1 MKKIYSAMLSLALLG
16 GLLMSGCTSLSSTPS
31 NPTTPP
37 TQPAR
42 PTQPAESQTAAPA
55 ATGSGLANPASV
67 NCVQKGNRLEIRTAA
82 DGGQVGICIFPDG
95 SECEEWAFF
104 RGECGPGTP
113 ASPNTGA
120 GETATAASGTGT
132 PETPAGAAATGT
144 PGQQAIIDPVV
155 QKRVVGAAQ
164 SLLAK
169 KLNVQA
175 SEISLV
181 SITPVRWPDACLGLP
196 GPDEMCAQMVTDG
209 FKVVMAA
216 NGQNYTF
223 HTDLTGRAIRQ
234 EP

>member
-16 GLLMSGCTSLSSTPS
+16 GLLMSGCTSFGSTPS

-37 TQPAR
+37 TQPVT
-42 PTQPAESQTAAPA
+42 PIQPVESQTPAPA

-82 DGGQVGICIFPDG
+82 DGGQVGMCIFPDG

-113 ASPNTGA
+113 VSPNA
-120 GETATAASGTGT
+120 GTNTPEILATMTAT
-132 PETPAGAAATGT
+132 PD
-144 PGQQAIIDPVV
+144 QQAVIDPAV

-181 SITPVRWPDACLGLP
+181 SIAAVSWPDSCLGLP

-209 FKVVMAA
+209 FKVVLAVG
-216 NGQNYTF
+216 GQNYTF
-223 HTDLTGRAIRQ
+223 HTDQTGRAIRQ

>member
-1 MKKIYSAMLSLALLG
+1 MKKIYSAILSLALFG
-16 GLLMSGCTSLSSTPS
+16 GLLMSGCASLSSTPS

-42 PTQPAESQTAAPA
+42 PTQPADSQTPAPA

-113 ASPNTGA
+113 ASPIAGA

-132 PETPAGAAATGT
+132 LETPVGAATAT
-144 PGQQAIIDPVV
+144 PGQQAVIDPAV

-169 KLNVQA
+169 KLNVQV

-181 SITPVRWPDACLGLP
+181 SIAAVSWPDSCLGLP

-209 FKVVMAA
+209 FKVVLAA
-216 NGQNYTF
+216 NGQNYSF
-223 HTDLTGRAIRQ
+223 HTDQTGRNVRQ

>member
-1 MKKIYSAMLSLALLG
+1 
-16 GLLMSGCTSLSSTPS
+16 MSGCTSFGSTPS

-37 TQPAR
+37 TQPVT
-42 PTQPAESQTAAPA
+42 PTQPVESQTPAPA

-82 DGGQVGICIFPDG
+82 DGGQVGMCIFPDG

-104 RGECGPGTP
+104 RGECGPGTS
-113 ASPNTGA
+113 ASPNA
-120 GETATAASGTGT
+120 GTNT
-132 PETPAGAAATGT
+132 PETPAAMTAT
-144 PGQQAIIDPVV
+144 PGQQAVIDPAV

-181 SITPVRWPDACLGLP
+181 SIAPVSWPDSCLGLP

-209 FKVVMAA
+209 FKVVLAV

-223 HTDLTGRAIRQ
+223 HTDQTGRTIRQ